1 MTHTYHVC
9 AICDGFANESCDLKA
24 IFKIQSLVSTV
35 SGRAR
40 TGIAV
45 IVLFARKACLQIEVW
60 YAYSG

>member
-9 AICDGFANESCDLKA
+9 AICDGLANESCDLNA

-45 IVLFARKACLQIEVW
+45 IVLFARKDQ
-60 YAYSG
+60 